1 MSAYLVVDID
11 VTNPEV
17 YEEYKLL
24 APPAIA
30 AYGGRYLAR
39 GGKSIALEGEWQPAR
54 LVILEFESL
63 ERLQEWYDSPEYR
76 EARRVREGAASMQM
90 VALEGLG

>member
-1 MSAYLVVDID
+1 MPAYLVVDID

-17 YEEYKLL
+17 YERYKLL

-39 GGKSIALEGEWQPAR
+39 GGKSITLEGEWRPSR
-54 LVILEFESL
+54 LVILEFPSL
-63 ERLQEWYDSPEYR
+63 ERLQEWYDSAEYS
-76 EARRVREGAASMQM
+76 EARRVREGAALMQM
-90 VALEGLG
+90 VALEGIG